1 MLKLYHVHR
10 VNVFLCSAH
19 HGWAEADRKLFVG
32 VATFVMLWQCKGV
45 RVWGDFLCDFNW
57 DNGML
62 CTCRHFLNCL
72 NLVWLGSSSL
82 KYEEV
87 VYCSFLMMISLWF
100 RFSALPSIIPR
111 ASLSLT
117 MCSTLLFL
125 TGGFGLETT
134 RYFCLLTVQ
143 THPVRECPFPPSF
156 FDVVTSAWQVVDGGA
171 SLTEIGRCA
180 VNLVASQYNDRFC
193 IDLMVAFWW

>member
-1 MLKLYHVHR
+1 MYIVWMYFFVVHTMDELKLTGNCLLGSR
-10 VNVFLCSAH
+10 PLLCFDS
-19 HGWAEADRKLFVG
+19 
-32 VATFVMLWQCKGV
+32 V
-45 RVWGDFLCDFNW
+45 RVWGCEVIFCVILI
-57 DNGML
+57 GML

-180 VNLVASQYNDRFC
+180 VNLVASHRFC
-193 IDLMVAFWW
+193 IDLVVVQTFTPVQKAVILY